1 MYGLYIHY
9 QIIFV
14 YTARCYDYRQT
25 MFIIQLCLT
34 VMPLLCITTANTN
47 IFSGHAVKD
56 FPVDSNATIMAF
68 GDPKGACKFMFLDPK
83 SNTTCCYSNKASE
96 LCHAD
101 KQSSSC
107 RSPETA
113 VVTSPTGRCQLLLI
127 RIQESDQGEY
137 DITFPD
143 HLLDNARRLQI
154 NVTNSLKGFL
164 PPPYDENEEEERGT
178 WILLSAGI
186 GWIVLASSI
195 GYIIVSKYNCVTEE
209 DLDDQ

>member
-1 MYGLYIHY
+1 
-9 QIIFV
+9 
-14 YTARCYDYRQT
+14 
-25 MFIIQLCLT
+25 MFDIQLCL
-34 VMPLLCITTANTN
+34 VVIQLQYIVTANTKV
-47 IFSGHAVKD
+47 FRGHAVEN
-56 FPVDSNATIMAF
+56 FSVGSNATILVF
-68 GDPKGACKFMFLDPK
+68 GDSSSGCKFLFLDFE
-83 SNTTCCYSNKASE
+83 SHITCCYSNRASE
-96 LCHAD
+96 LCHAN

-113 VVTSPTGRCQLLLI
+113 VVTAPAGRCQLLLI

-154 NVTNSLKGFL
+154 NVTNSQKGFL

-186 GWIVLASSI
+186 GWIILASSI

-209 DLDDQ
+209 DLDD